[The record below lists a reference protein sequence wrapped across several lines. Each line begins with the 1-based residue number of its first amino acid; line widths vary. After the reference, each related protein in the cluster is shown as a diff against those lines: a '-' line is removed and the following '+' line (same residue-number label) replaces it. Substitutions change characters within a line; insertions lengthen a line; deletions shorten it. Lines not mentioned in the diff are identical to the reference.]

1 MEVIVTG
8 VVGVVAGAVIAQ
20 TMPKVMDGTT
30 SVLRSAA
37 REVIKGG
44 LVVQDSVMSMCSESG
59 NIFSDLVAEARAE
72 LAATS
77 SASGAPAKMGAK

>member
-8 VVGVVAGAVIAQ
+8 IIGIVAGAVVGQA
-20 TMPKVMDGTT
+20 MPKVMDGTT
-30 SVLRSAA
+30 SMLRGLA

-59 NIFSDLVAEARAE
+59 NVFSDLVAEARAE
-72 LAATS
+72 MAATS
-77 SASGAPAKMGAK
+77 SASGETAKIVAQ

>member
-1 MEVIVTG
+1 MELIVTG

-20 TMPKVMDGTT
+20 AAPKVVDNTT
-30 SVLRSAA
+30 SMLRSAA

-72 LAATS
+72 LAAAS
-77 SASGAPAKMGAK
+77 SASSETAKIVAQ